1 MYKRKKITRGLAPN
15 ATLGGFPAWADA
27 AETRVSS
34 LGGANRPFQVCAER
48 AGRTRSG
55 SRARA
60 LRWQRPRPAR
70 GQSRWKGRSPEFA
83 PPTLGGSQS
92 AAAPG
97 PT

>member
-15 ATLGGFPAWADA
+15 ATLGAPPPDDA

-34 LGGANRPFQVCAER
+34 FGGANRPFQVCAEP

-60 LRWQRPRPAR
+60 LRWLRPQPAR
-70 GQSRWKGRSPEFA
+70 GQSRWKGRSPVFA
-83 PPTLGGSQS
+83 PPTPGGSQS